1 MNLTFTYDKSRDI
14 WCMLHYGKGSNNS
27 SAPTKVYEELVA
39 EYGEAPTENDIS
51 AFIEKY
57 CVRNNVRMDEYIS
70 SFQKEWNSVESE
82 YHKRAEEIF
91 GVTIPS
97 DTIAYLTINNRCPY
111 DIEKNLFFV
120 SAPGY
125 SSTKTAMHEFW
136 HFYTWYKYGKEW
148 EPKLG
153 SQRYNDIKEALT
165 VLLNVEYKDLLPGG
179 IEDWGYPQHKELRG
193 KILEIWSKDRNM
205 DALWKT
211 LVSEKL

>member
-1 MNLTFTYDKSRDI
+1 MKLTFTYDKSRDI
-14 WCMLHYGKGSNNS
+14 WGISHYGKGSNNS
-27 SAPTKVYEELVA
+27 LSPTKVYEEIVA
-39 EYGEAPTENDIS
+39 EYGETPSESDIS
-51 AFIEKY
+51 EFIEKY
-57 CVRNNVRMDEYIS
+57 CVQNNVQMDEYIS
-70 SFQKEWNSVESE
+70 LFQKEWNSVESD
-82 YHKRAEEIF
+82 YHKRDKEIF

-97 DTIAYLTINNRCPY
+97 DTVAYLTINNRCPY

-148 EPKLG
+148 ERKIGL
-153 SQRYNDIKEALT
+153 QKYNDIKEALT
-165 VLLNVEYKDLLPGG
+165 VLLNVEYKDLIPGG

-193 KILEIWSKDRNM
+193 KILQIWSKDRNM
-205 DALWKT
+205 DALWNT